1 MKIITIYSILLLS
14 LGATLSSC
22 GSTRPDKTPETVE
35 EAEKLLAKN
44 QKKSGR
50 EARKA
55 QKEADKRYWSLQSK
69 EAKKS
74 VKQNLKRQKK
84 AARKRK

>member
-1 MKIITIYSILLLS
+1 MKIKTIYSILLL
-14 LGATLSSC
+14 LALSMPTAC
-22 GSTRPDKTPETVE
+22 GSSRPDKTPGSVE

-44 QKKSGR
+44 QKKSAR
-50 EARKA
+50 EGKKA
-55 QKEADKRYWSLQSK
+55 QKEAEKRYWSLQTK

-74 VKQNLKRQKK
+74 IKKNAKRQKK

>member
-1 MKIITIYSILLLS
+1 MKIKTIYSILLL
-14 LGATLSSC
+14 LALSMSTSC
-22 GSTRPDKTPETVE
+22 GSTRPDKTPGSVE

-44 QKKSGR
+44 QKKSAR
-50 EARKA
+50 EGRKA
-55 QKEADKRYWSLQSK
+55 QKDAEKRYWSFQSK

-74 VKQNLKRQKK
+74 IKQNKKRQKK